1 MTWRYPYGL
10 TAKSAFAFTMETIN
24 IPIIDLIF
32 AHWFR
37 VGQIQL
43 PWLLLGIGFGG
54 LSIALLVLMLSRLGH
69 ARPVQKCVILSVYA
83 HFLLLGFAYV
93 SNFLQD
99 PRPTGRGS
107 GMKVTYID
115 SDENQDLRS
124 GEEPWEQAQ
133 PITSLETAVLHPE
146 RPAVAVEV
154 PAPTQAPSEVE
165 TDLSD
170 PFSPDV
176 SADPKP
182 VLETTADIQAAA
194 LDAPYR
200 DPAEADAVIA
210 EADNSEPTVAT
221 QTPPEHPIATEELEN
236 TEVHSLADVKPEV
249 TQGEITVGHQD
260 RTRVTVASA
269 GTASLANVN
278 TKTVSQK
285 NGVPTLETVPDLY
298 RARQGADRLECV
310 LAQGGSRE
318 TEQAVQDA
326 LEWFASAQ
334 YPGDG
339 RWSTR
344 AWGGG
349 QETRDFSNVHSSRMI
364 HADTALTGL
373 ALLSFLGAGHTQM
386 NSPYRENIEQ
396 GLQFLF
402 SQQSAS
408 TGSLA
413 GSAGPFVAMYCHG
426 IATLAISEAYIL
438 TGDKRIR
445 PHLDGAIHFTLK
457 SQHPRTGGWRYKP
470 GDTGDTSQFG
480 WQLMSLISA
489 RSAGIEIPEQA
500 WHGANRFLQQVSLGK
515 HGGIACYNPIR
526 KVPSHTMTAEA
537 LMCRIFL
544 QGSANQAAIEEAAN
558 YVSHH
563 GLGQAPTNLYYFYY
577 ATLALHQLQDHRWTA
592 WNQAITRK
600 LVSTQCTEPG
610 KLKGSWNADTRW
622 GRTGGRV
629 YSTALATLCLESY
642 YRYLPFYQ
650 SQVKTANRRLSNP
663 PRR

>member
-1 MTWRYPYGL
+1 
-10 TAKSAFAFTMETIN
+10 METIN
-24 IPIIDLIF
+24 IIHIDLLF

-37 VGQIQL
+37 IGQIQL

-99 PRPTGRGS
+99 PRPTGRGP

-115 SDENQDLRS
+115 SDESQDLRS
-124 GEEPWEQAQ
+124 GSEPWEQAQ
-133 PITSLETAVLHPE
+133 PITSVETAELHPE
-146 RPAVAVEV
+146 QPPVTVEV
-154 PAPTQAPSEVE
+154 PAPNITLTEFETDISDLLPADVPTEPKPTLEVTQATE
-165 TDLSD
+165 
-170 PFSPDV
+170 
-176 SADPKP
+176 
-182 VLETTADIQAAA
+182 AAA
-194 LDAPYR
+194 LDKPYL
-200 DPAEADAVIA
+200 DPAQADSVTPLAN
-210 EADNSEPTVAT
+210 NSESTAGVENLAE
-221 QTPPEHPIATEELEN
+221 QAVEESQQEN
-236 TEVHSLADVKPEV
+236 AQVQALSDVKPDAS
-249 TQGEITVGHQD
+249 QGEIGVSRQD
-260 RTRVTVASA
+260 RTQ
-269 GTASLANVN
+269 ASLASVGTAGLASAN
-278 TKTVSQK
+278 TKTASQIA
-285 NGVPTLETVPDLY
+285 GRPRQPAVPDLY
-298 RARQGADRLECV
+298 RARQGEERLECV

-318 TEQAVQDA
+318 TEQAVEDA

-349 QETRDFSNVHSSRMI
+349 QETRDFSNIHSSRMI

-373 ALLSFLGAGHTQM
+373 ALLSFFGAGHTHL

-396 GLQFLF
+396 GIQFLF

-413 GSAGPFVAMYCHG
+413 GNAGPFVAMYCHG

-489 RSAGIEIPEQA
+489 RSAGIQIPEHA
-500 WHGANRFLQQVSLGK
+500 WQGANRFHQQVSLGK
-515 HGGIACYNPIR
+515 HGGLACYNPIR

-558 YVSHH
+558 DVSHH
-563 GLGQAPTNLYYFYY
+563 GLGQAPTNLYYLYY

-592 WNQAITRK
+592 WNQAVSKK
-600 LVSTQCTEPG
+600 LVSSQCTTPG
-610 KLKGSWNADTRW
+610 KLKGSWNADSRW

-642 YRYLPFYQ
+642 YRYLPFYK
-650 SQVKTANRRLSNP
+650 SQVRTANHSLANPQRR
-663 PRR
+663 